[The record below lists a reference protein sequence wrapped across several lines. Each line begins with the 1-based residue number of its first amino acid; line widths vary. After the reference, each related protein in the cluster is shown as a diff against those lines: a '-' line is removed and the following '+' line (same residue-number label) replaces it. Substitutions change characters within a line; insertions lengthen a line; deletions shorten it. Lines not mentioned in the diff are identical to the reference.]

1 MPPKDAANPHS
12 GGAGS
17 SWAEPS
23 LDSGTASADTS
34 IGDTAKPNS
43 SKSFWSFM
51 SRMNTALTT
60 EVPQQKA
67 LASSSSR
74 RGKPE
79 ITPDQRLAF
88 AMASSE
94 VDAASRERKENR
106 EKLAQLLASS
116 ERAEERYLRAME
128 AEVLA
133 AAQFVANNK

>member
-1 MPPKDAANPHS
+1 
-12 GGAGS
+12 
-17 SWAEPS
+17 
-23 LDSGTASADTS
+23 
-34 IGDTAKPNS
+34 
-43 SKSFWSFM
+43 M
-51 SRMNTALTT
+51 STALTT
-60 EVPQQKA
+60 EAHKQKA
-67 LASSSSR
+67 LGSSSSR

-88 AMASSE
+88 VMASSE

-133 AAQFVANNK
+133 AAKFVANNK